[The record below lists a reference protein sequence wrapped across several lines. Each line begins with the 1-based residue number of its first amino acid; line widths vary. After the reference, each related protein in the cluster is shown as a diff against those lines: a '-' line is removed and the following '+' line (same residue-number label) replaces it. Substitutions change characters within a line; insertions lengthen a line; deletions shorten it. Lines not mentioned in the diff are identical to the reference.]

1 MTATATPSLTRT
13 ERLLSAWLEACR
25 AFHPRP
31 QPPPRYLGAGPL
43 GESLTLPITPTAQ
56 VPADGYVVERVTEWT
71 NPEAADRHLVTVLH
85 VSVAVD
91 HEVTLLR
98 SQVEGY
104 DPHKTFPR
112 VAIWLAAEPDPAALD
127 VARIRLQAGAIER
140 ALPNPFA
147 RARVLAQRWG

>member
-1 MTATATPSLTRT
+1 MTATATRPLTRT

-25 AFHPRP
+25 AFHPRS
-31 QPPPRYLGAGPL
+31 QPPRYLGAGPL

-56 VPADGYVVERVTEWT
+56 VPADGYVVTCATEWT

-91 HEVTLLR
+91 HAATLLR
-98 SQVEGY
+98 SQVERY
-104 DPHKTFPR
+104 DPNKAFPR
-112 VAIWLAAEPDPAALD
+112 VAIWLAADPDLAALD
-127 VARIRLQAGAIER
+127 VARIRLHAGAPES

-147 RARVLAQRWG
+147 RARVLD